1 MRPADLARATSVS
14 PTTVWHW
21 EKHGTIPRPKK
32 LEELARALDVTPD
45 YLLTG
50 KDEGVPYSAPE
61 PAPPAKAPTE
71 RLPSQGRPS
80 VDEIMERAQAEIAA
94 ALGMA
99 PSRVKVRF
107 EVT

>member
-1 MRPADLARATSVS
+1 MRPADLARATNVS

-50 KDEGVPYSAPE
+50 KDEGAPYAAPE
-61 PAPPAKAPTE
+61 QATTPAERRPTTD
-71 RLPSQGRPS
+71 RPS